1 MLVFEDIHWADD
13 GLLDFIDGLVDWVDG
28 VPLLVV
34 CTARPELLERR
45 PGWGGGKRNAT
56 TVSLAPLDD
65 EETARLVLALLGQPL
80 LEADVQRQLVEHAA
94 GNPLYAEEFVRMLEA
109 GGSIDGRLPETVQGI
124 VTARIDLLPAEEK
137 ELLQQAA
144 VLGKVF
150 WSDALATVADLEPW
164 QLQEALRSL
173 ERKEF
178 VRREH
183 RSSIAGASQHAF
195 QHALVRDAAYGQ
207 IPRVVRAARHVTRRR
222 MDRVASRRSLRGS
235 GGVGRASLRDGDRA
249 VPGGRRGR
257 LLGARP
263 SIAGVAGRR

>member
-1 MLVFEDIHWADD
+1 
-13 GLLDFIDGLVDWVDG
+13 
-28 VPLLVV
+28 
-34 CTARPELLERR
+34 
-45 PGWGGGKRNAT
+45 
-56 TVSLAPLDD
+56 
-65 EETARLVLALLGQPL
+65 
-80 LEADVQRQLVEHAA
+80 
-94 GNPLYAEEFVRMLEA
+94 MLEA

-178 VRREH
+178 IRREH

-207 IPRVVRAARHVTRRR
+207 IPRVVRAARHVTAAEWIESLPD
-222 MDRVASRRSLRGS
+222 DRSE
-235 GGVGRASLRDGDRA
+235 DRA
-249 VPGGRRGR
+249 ASVAHHYVTAIELFRAAGEDDSSR
-257 LLGARP
+257 ARP